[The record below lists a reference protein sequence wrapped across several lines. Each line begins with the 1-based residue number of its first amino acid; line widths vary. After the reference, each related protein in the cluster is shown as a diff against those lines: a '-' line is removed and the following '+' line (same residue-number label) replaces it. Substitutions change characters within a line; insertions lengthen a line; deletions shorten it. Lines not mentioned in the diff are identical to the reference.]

1 VAETVEPLRFDE
13 RVALIT
19 GAGRG
24 VGREYALLLAAR
36 GAAVVVNDLG
46 TSPQGVDHSSEP
58 AEQVASAIR
67 DAGGTAIA
75 DASSVAEQEGAHA
88 LVERARSEFGRIDIL
103 IHNAG
108 IVDGSFDQLM
118 AVNLSAA
125 YWLTE
130 AAWPSMHT
138 QQYGRILL
146 TTSSAGLFGSANG
159 PGYEPMQSY
168 GAAKMGALG
177 LGRSLAVRGRPS
189 NILVNMVTPNAYTRL
204 VAGLPQS
211 PNLQWMQRHSKPAL
225 VAPGCAYLVHE
236 SCPVS
241 GETFAIGAGR
251 MARIFIAQTAGYVNP
266 DLTVEDVATHFRE
279 ICDEAGYHVPR
290 DMKDVTDLYVQT
302 VGGS

>member
-1 VAETVEPLRFDE
+1 VEPLRFDG

-46 TSPQGVDHSSEP
+46 TSPQGVDRSSEP
-58 AEQVASAIR
+58 AEQVVSAIR

-75 DASSVAEQEGAHA
+75 DTSSVAEQESAHA
-88 LVERARSEFGRIDIL
+88 LVERVRSEFGRIDIL

-108 IVDGSFDQLM
+108 IVDGTFEDLV

-130 AAWPSMHT
+130 AAWPTMHT

-168 GAAKMGALG
+168 GAAKLGALG
-177 LGRSLAVRGRPS
+177 LGRSLAVRGRVS

-204 VAGLPQS
+204 VADLPQS
-211 PNLQWMQRHSKPAL
+211 PNLQWMQRHSKPGL

-251 MARIFIAQTAGYVNP
+251 MARIFIAQTSGYVNP
-266 DLTVEDVATHFRE
+266 DLTVEDVATHFHE
-279 ICDEAGYHVPR
+279 ICDEAGYHVPT
-290 DMKDVTDLYVQT
+290 DMMGVTDLYVQT